1 MTSENVTPASTPNG
15 LVDAYMHV
23 GSPRFGTTEQA
34 LATCDRWGIKKA
46 VLVLGPGVPDV
57 RAIYD
62 AACARPDSVRTIGVP
77 FGDTP
82 DRRTECVE
90 LCIEA
95 GAVGVRLQGNEPIEN
110 PAILDLI
117 GKAGLWV
124 YATDPLRSAQHAA
137 LFSEWLENYP
147 TARIAAPHF
156 LRPATE
162 PLESADAERL
172 VAHTRF
178 FPIFSRHGGVGSAHR
193 YPHTDLRPWVKRVI
207 ELCGRERV
215 LWGSEYPVLY
225 WRDERIDTAVR
236 WIAELGVEFDDSSF
250 AAYAANTADALFFSG
265 PPPTARMRE
274 LPEWLANFTVDR
286 PVFIAEN
293 DPIALPGDVYE
304 PLFTAFHANHRPEST
319 MTFSAFCVEQ
329 LRVRAEQLKEGE

>member
-1 MTSENVTPASTPNG
+1 MTMKNGTKPSPPGG

-34 LATCDRWGIKKA
+34 LETCDRWGIKKA
-46 VLVLGPGVPDV
+46 VLVLGPGVPDI

-62 AACARPDSVRTIGVP
+62 AARARPDSIRTVGVP
-77 FGDTP
+77 FGDTAE
-82 DRRTECVE
+82 RRRECVE

-137 LFSEWLENYP
+137 IFSEWLESYP

-156 LRPATE
+156 LRPTTA
-162 PLESADAERL
+162 PLETADAERL
-172 VAHTRF
+172 VAHPRF
-178 FPIFSRHGGVGSAHR
+178 FAIFSRHGGVGSAHR
-193 YPHTDLRPWVKRVI
+193 YPHTDLRPWVERVI
-207 ELCGRERV
+207 ELCGRERI

-225 WRDERIDTAVR
+225 WRDERIDAAVR
-236 WIAELGVEFDDSSF
+236 WITELGIEIDEPAF

-265 PPPTARMRE
+265 SPPTARLRE
-274 LPEWLANFTVDR
+274 LPEWLAGFTVDR
-286 PVFIAEN
+286 PVLIAEN
-293 DPIALPGDVYE
+293 GPIALPGDVYE
-304 PLFTAFHANHRPEST
+304 PLFAAFHAQHRPESS
-319 MTFSAFCVEQ
+319 MTFSEFCVEQ
-329 LRVRAEQLKEGE
+329 LRVRAAQLAE